1 MDPRDVARKALGM
14 PVAAPMLTPEQEA
27 ALSAPVAPTVG
38 ASNGT
43 IGALNGNFEPQ
54 PANNRAVPF
63 APAPRTGGGPSVN
76 VDLSGVTEP
85 RTGVVAQ
92 PSGLADMGPSRQ
104 GPPIIAPQ
112 YRAGGWMP
120 GNETKQFEYGMA
132 PEELQ
137 ASQAKYE
144 SALGH
149 AEKAASLEL
158 QASEA
163 KAKNDAYYFATKQ
176 AEEQKYAQE
185 RAALLAAK
193 QAKIDQ
199 SLADLDARSS
209 AVANAKV
216 NPEQFWEDKGGGLG
230 RVMAAIAV
238 GLGQYS
244 ASRVG
249 GPNAA
254 LGIINSAIDRNIAAQ
269 RDNIENQKAG
279 LQAKNS
285 LYAQNLAAFGDKESA
300 LLATKMNYL
309 EQAKAFADQQ
319 AALNEGSLRAG
330 AANEKFQAAT
340 DNQIGDLRL
349 KLAQLGHTR
358 EAFSTSRHYSPGGM
372 VGGGAP
378 AKMNPLWVPTGPN
391 GEGYDA
397 RTEKEAVQARALN
410 ASYEN
415 MKNIVDEAAKIRKE
429 TGLHEYAGKAIG
441 YDSENIAKL
450 QSLSGQA
457 TFGMKNAEEAGAL
470 DKGVSDQAGKLV
482 GDFAS
487 LTGNPEARARAYL
500 EMIDK
505 KRNSFRRANAS
516 LEKQQTIEQTPR
528 GDYAE
533 SSVGLPKLNHP
544 NKIIKTNKIGSK

>member
-1 MDPRDVARKALGM
+1 MDARDVARKALGM
-14 PVAAPMLTPEQEA
+14 QVAAPTLTPEQEA

-38 ASNGT
+38 APTAT
-43 IGALNGNFEPQ
+43 IGPLSGSFEPQ
-54 PANNRAVPF
+54 APQRRALPF
-63 APAPRTGGGPSVN
+63 APAPQVGGGPSIN

-85 RTGVVAQ
+85 HSGAVPRA
-92 PSGLADMGPSRQ
+92 PSLADMGPPRQ

-112 YRAGGWMP
+112 YRPGGWVP
-120 GNETKQFEYGMA
+120 GSETKQLEYGMA
-132 PEELQ
+132 PAELQ
-137 ASQAKYE
+137 ASQDKYE

-199 SLADLDARSS
+199 TLADLDARSS

-216 NPEQFWEDKGGGLG
+216 NPEQFWDDKGGGLG

-244 ASRVG
+244 ASKTG

-358 EAFSTSRHYSPGGM
+358 EAMSSSRHYSPGGM
-372 VGGGAP
+372 VGGGA
-378 AKMNPLWVPTGPN
+378 AKLEDRLVTLPDGTSYLARSEP
-391 GEGYDA
+391 EAQKARDLEAGYEEIKSIADKA
-397 RTEKEAVQARALN
+397 ERT
-410 ASYEN
+410 
-415 MKNIVDEAAKIRKE
+415 RKE
-429 TGLHEYAGKAIG
+429 TAWYEHAAKWLG
-441 YDSENIAKL
+441 YDTENVAKL
-450 QSLSGQA
+450 KALNPQLLLALKKQKQLGTLDAGVERVGGDLFGDQSNILGNQDA
-457 TFGMKNAEEAGAL
+457 
-470 DKGVSDQAGKLV
+470 KL
-482 GDFAS
+482 
-487 LTGNPEARARAYL
+487 RAYL
-500 EMIDK
+500 EQAGK
-505 KRNSFRRANAS
+505 EREFARNAQAS
-516 LEKQQTIEQTPR
+516 QVRQQALQMLPNGTIGETSIGQ
-528 GDYAE
+528 AQLNK
-533 SSVGLPKLNHP
+533 VPKT
-544 NKIIKTNKIGSK
+544 IKTNKIGAK

>member
-1 MDPRDVARKALGM
+1 MDARDVARKALGM
-14 PVAAPMLTPEQEA
+14 QVAAPMLTPEQEA

-38 ASNGT
+38 APTAT
-43 IGALNGNFEPQ
+43 IGPLSGSFEPQ
-54 PANNRAVPF
+54 APQRRALPF
-63 APAPRTGGGPSVN
+63 APAPQVGGGPSIN

-85 RTGVVAQ
+85 HSGAVPRA
-92 PSGLADMGPSRQ
+92 PSLADMGPPRQ

-112 YRAGGWMP
+112 YRPGGWVP
-120 GNETKQFEYGMA
+120 GSETKQFEYGMA
-132 PEELQ
+132 PAELQ
-137 ASQAKYE
+137 ASQDKYE

-199 SLADLDARSS
+199 TLADLDARSS

-216 NPEQFWEDKGGGLG
+216 DPSAFWGEGAQGGLA
-230 RVMAAIAV
+230 RVLGAIAV

-244 ASRVG
+244 SSRTG

-254 LGIINSAIDRNIAAQ
+254 LNIINSAIDKNIAAQ
-269 RDNIENQKAG
+269 RDNIESQKAG

-358 EAFSTSRHYSPGGM
+358 EAVSSSRHYQPGGM
-372 VGGGAP
+372 VGGTTV
-378 AKMNPLWVPTGPN
+378 KEDPLLVSSPDGTS
-391 GEGYDA
+391 YHA
-397 RTEKEAVQARALN
+397 RTEEEAKQARSIENGYEQLKNIADKAERTRKEVAWYDHALKWVGYDTERMATLRSLNPQLALALKEQKHLGTLDRGVTETSEQTFGDQTAVFGNQSKKLETYLEN
-410 ASYEN
+410 ASKERDA
-415 MKNIVDEAAKIRKE
+415 MRAAQASQVRQQALQMLPNGTIGE
-429 TGLHEYAGKAIG
+429 TSI
-441 YDSENIAKL
+441 
-450 QSLSGQA
+450 GQA
-457 TFGMKNAEEAGAL
+457 RLNK
-470 DKGVSDQAGKLV
+470 V
-482 GDFAS
+482 
-487 LTGNPEARARAYL
+487 
-500 EMIDK
+500 
-505 KRNSFRRANAS
+505 
-516 LEKQQTIEQTPR
+516 
-528 GDYAE
+528 
-533 SSVGLPKLNHP
+533 PKT
-544 NKIIKTNKIGSK
+544 IKTNKIGAK

>member
-1 MDPRDVARKALGM
+1 MAEITDPREYAAMALANRAPGSYSGGIPQLAPLAPPSPADV
-14 PVAAPMLTPEQEA
+14 EA
-27 ALSAPVAPTVG
+27 AQQRALMAQQPVQQSAHT
-38 ASNGT
+38 
-43 IGALNGNFEPQ
+43 
-54 PANNRAVPF
+54 
-63 APAPRTGGGPSVN
+63 APAPSIADMVRKQEAEAAAAAAPPG
-76 VDLSGVTEP
+76 P
-85 RTGVVAQ
+85 RT
-92 PSGLADMGPSRQ
+92 LADAGGQRQ

-112 YRAGGWMP
+112 YRPGGWMP
-120 GNETKQFEYGMA
+120 GSETKQFEYGLA

-163 KAKNDAYYFATKQ
+163 KAKNDAYYQATRQ

-254 LGIINSAIDRNIAAQ
+254 LGIINGAIDKNIAAQ

-358 EAFSTSRHYSPGGM
+358 EAFSTSRHYQPGGI
-372 VGGGAP
+372 VGGGAAP
-378 AKMNPLWVPTGPN
+378 KEDPLLVQTP
-391 GEGYDA
+391 EGKSYRA
-397 RTEKEAVQARALN
+397 RTEKEAVQARALES
-410 ASYEN
+410 AYEN
-415 MKNIVDEAAKIRKE
+415 MSNIVNEASKVRKQ
-429 TGLHEYAGKAIG
+429 TGLHEYAGKSLG

-470 DKGVSDQAGKLV
+470 DKGVTDQAGKLV

-500 EMIDK
+500 EMIQK
-505 KRNSFRRANAS
+505 KRDSMRKAQGGLVR
-516 LEKQQTIEQTPR
+516 EQGITQTAQ

-533 SSVGLPKLNHP
+533 VSRGLPSLNRIP
-544 NKIIKTNKIGSK
+544 KDIKTNKIGSGK

>member
-1 MDPRDVARKALGM
+1 MDARDVARNALGM
-14 PVAAPMLTPEQEA
+14 PTSAPVLTPEQEA
-27 ALSAPVAPTVG
+27 ALAAPVAPTVG
-38 ASNGT
+38 APVGGS
-43 IGALNGNFEPQ
+43 IGVLNGNFEPQ
-54 PANNRAVPF
+54 QPRRTALPF
-63 APAPRTGGGPSVN
+63 AAAPQGPSVN

-85 RTGVVAQ
+85 HSGVASRA
-92 PSGLADMGPSRQ
+92 PTLADMGPPAP
-104 GPPIIAPQ
+104 GPMIAPQ
-112 YRAGGWMP
+112 RYAPAGWVP
-120 GNETKQFEYGMA
+120 GPETKQFEYGMA
-132 PEELQ
+132 PGELQ
-137 ASQAKYE
+137 ASQDKYE

-199 SLADLDARSS
+199 TLADLDARSS

-216 NPEQFWEDKGGGLG
+216 DPSAFWGEGAQGGLA
-230 RVMAAIAV
+230 RVLGAIAV

-244 ASRVG
+244 SSRTG

-254 LGIINSAIDRNIAAQ
+254 LNIINSAIDKNIAAQ

-279 LQAKNS
+279 LQAKNN

-358 EAFSTSRHYSPGGM
+358 EAMSSSRHYSPGGM
-372 VGGGAP
+372 VGGAAP
-378 AKMNPLWVPTGPN
+378 KEDDRLIQMSN
-391 GEGYDA
+391 GDVYRGRSEP
-397 RTEKEAVQARALN
+397 EANKGRKLN
-410 ASYEN
+410 AAYEN
-415 MKNIVDEAAKIRKE
+415 MKNILDEASKIRKQ
-429 TGLHEYAGKAIG
+429 TGLHEYAGKSLG

-450 QSLSGQA
+450 QSLSAQA
-457 TFGMKNAEEAGAL
+457 TFAMKDLEDAGAL

-482 GDFAS
+482 GDYS
-487 LTGNPEARARAYL
+487 NLTGNPEARGQAYL
-500 EMIDK
+500 DTILK
-505 KRNSFRRANAS
+505 KRDAFMRSQIPLVRQ
-516 LEKQQTIEQTPR
+516 LGITETGK
-528 GDYAE
+528 GDYAQT
-533 SSVGLPKLNHP
+533 SIGLPKI
-544 NKIIKTNKIGSK
+544 NKGFREIKTNKIGAK

>member
-1 MDPRDVARKALGM
+1 MAEITDPREYAAFALANRTPGTYASGIPQLAPLAPPTAADVEAAQQRALAAQQPIPQAAHTAPMPSIADMVRKQEAEAAA
-14 PVAAPMLTPEQEA
+14 AAPP
-27 ALSAPVAPTVG
+27 PG
-38 ASNGT
+38 
-43 IGALNGNFEPQ
+43 
-54 PANNRAVPF
+54 
-63 APAPRTGGGPSVN
+63 PRTLAEAGG
-76 VDLSGVTEP
+76 
-85 RTGVVAQ
+85 Q
-92 PSGLADMGPSRQ
+92 RQ
-104 GPPIIAPQ
+104 APPIIAPQ
-112 YRAGGWMP
+112 YRPGGWVP
-120 GNETKQFEYGMA
+120 GSETKQFEYGMA
-132 PEELQ
+132 PAELQ
-137 ASQAKYE
+137 ASQDKYE

-158 QASEA
+158 QAAEA

-199 SLADLDARSS
+199 TLADLDARSS

-216 NPEQFWEDKGGGLG
+216 DPSAFWGEGAQGGLA
-230 RVMAAIAV
+230 RVLGAIAV

-244 ASRVG
+244 SSRTG
-249 GPNAA
+249 GPNTA
-254 LGIINSAIDRNIAAQ
+254 LNIINSAIDKNIAAQ

-358 EAFSTSRHYSPGGM
+358 EAMSSSRHYQPGGM
-372 VGGGAP
+372 VGGAAP
-378 AKMNPLWVPTGPN
+378 KEDPLLVQTP
-391 GEGYDA
+391 EGKSYRA
-397 RTEKEAVQARALN
+397 RTEKEAQQARALES
-410 ASYEN
+410 AYEN
-415 MKNIVDEAAKIRKE
+415 MSNIVNEASKIRKQ
-429 TGLHEYAGKAIG
+429 TGIHEYAGKSLG

-470 DKGVSDQAGKLV
+470 DKGVTDQAGKLV

-500 EMIDK
+500 DMIQK
-505 KRNSFRRANAS
+505 KRDSMRKAQGGLVR
-516 LEKQQTIEQTPR
+516 EQGITQTPQ

-533 SSVGLPKLNHP
+533 VSRGLPSLNRIP
-544 NKIIKTNKIGSK
+544 KEIKTNKIGAK

>member
-1 MDPRDVARKALGM
+1 MDARDVARNALGM
-14 PVAAPMLTPEQEA
+14 PTSAPVLTPEQEA

-38 ASNGT
+38 APTAT
-43 IGALNGNFEPQ
+43 IGPLSGNFEPQ
-54 PANNRAVPF
+54 APQRRALPF
-63 APAPRTGGGPSVN
+63 APAPQVGGGPSIN

-85 RTGVVAQ
+85 HSGAVPRA
-92 PSGLADMGPSRQ
+92 PSLADMGPPRQ
-104 GPPIIAPQ
+104 GPTIIAPQ
-112 YRAGGWMP
+112 YRPGGWVP
-120 GNETKQFEYGMA
+120 GSETKQFEYGMA
-132 PEELQ
+132 PGELQ
-137 ASQAKYE
+137 ASQDKYE

-199 SLADLDARSS
+199 TLADLDARSS

-216 NPEQFWEDKGGGLG
+216 DPSAFWGEGAQGGLA
-230 RVMAAIAV
+230 RVLGAIAV

-244 ASRVG
+244 SSRTG

-254 LGIINSAIDRNIAAQ
+254 LNIINSAIDKNIAAQ

-279 LQAKNS
+279 LQAKNN

-358 EAFSTSRHYSPGGM
+358 EAMSSSRHYQPGGM
-372 VGGGAP
+372 VGGAVP
-378 AKMNPLWVPTGPN
+378 KEDPLLVQTP
-391 GEGYDA
+391 EGKSYRA
-397 RTEKEAVQARALN
+397 RTEKEAQQARALES
-410 ASYEN
+410 AYEN
-415 MKNIVDEAAKIRKE
+415 MSNIVNEASKIRKQ
-429 TGLHEYAGKAIG
+429 TGIHEYAGKSLG

-470 DKGVSDQAGKLV
+470 DKGVTDQAGKLV

-500 EMIDK
+500 DMIQK
-505 KRNSFRRANAS
+505 KRDSMRKAQGGLVR
-516 LEKQQTIEQTPR
+516 EQGIMQTPQ
-528 GDYAE
+528 GDYTE
-533 SSVGLPKLNHP
+533 VSRGLPSLNRIP
-544 NKIIKTNKIGSK
+544 KEIKTNKIGAK

>member
-1 MDPRDVARKALGM
+1 
-14 PVAAPMLTPEQEA
+14 
-27 ALSAPVAPTVG
+27 
-38 ASNGT
+38 
-43 IGALNGNFEPQ
+43 
-54 PANNRAVPF
+54 
-63 APAPRTGGGPSVN
+63 
-76 VDLSGVTEP
+76 
-85 RTGVVAQ
+85 
-92 PSGLADMGPSRQ
+92 
-104 GPPIIAPQ
+104 
-112 YRAGGWMP
+112 
-120 GNETKQFEYGMA
+120 MA

-137 ASQAKYE
+137 ASREKYE

-249 GPNAA
+249 GQNAA
-254 LGIINSAIDRNIAAQ
+254 LGIINSAIDKNIAAQ
-269 RDNIENQKAG
+269 RDNIESQKAG

-358 EAFSTSRHYSPGGM
+358 EAMSSSRHYSPGGM
-372 VGGGAP
+372 VGGGA
-378 AKMNPLWVPTGPN
+378 AKNGDRFVGLPDGTGYFTR
-391 GEGYDA
+391 GDKEAEQGRGLESGYEEIKAIADKASKTRKEASVLDYALEKLGYD
-397 RTEKEAVQARALN
+397 TEKMATLKALN
-410 ASYEN
+410 PALTAAVKKQKGLGAMDLGVQQFSKDSFGDQSSYFGN
-415 MKNIVDEAAKIRKE
+415 QD
-429 TGLHEYAGKAIG
+429 
-441 YDSENIAKL
+441 AKL
-450 QSLSGQA
+450 QTYLEQSGKEREFFRNSQSPQVQKQGLMMRPDGTIGEAIVGQA
-457 TFGMKNAEEAGAL
+457 QIKT
-470 DKGVSDQAGKLV
+470 V
-482 GDFAS
+482 
-487 LTGNPEARARAYL
+487 
-500 EMIDK
+500 
-505 KRNSFRRANAS
+505 
-516 LEKQQTIEQTPR
+516 
-528 GDYAE
+528 
-533 SSVGLPKLNHP
+533 PKT
-544 NKIIKTNKIGSK
+544 IKTNKIGSGK

>member
-1 MDPRDVARKALGM
+1 MDARDVARKALGM
-14 PVAAPMLTPEQEA
+14 QVAAPTLTPEQEA

-38 ASNGT
+38 APTAT
-43 IGALNGNFEPQ
+43 IGPLSGSFEPQ
-54 PANNRAVPF
+54 APQRRALPF
-63 APAPRTGGGPSVN
+63 APAPQVGGGPSIN

-85 RTGVVAQ
+85 HSGAVPRA
-92 PSGLADMGPSRQ
+92 PSLADMGPPRQ

-112 YRAGGWMP
+112 YRPGGWVP
-120 GNETKQFEYGMA
+120 GSETKQLEYGMA
-132 PEELQ
+132 PAELQ
-137 ASQAKYE
+137 ASQDKYE

-199 SLADLDARSS
+199 TLADLDARSS

-216 NPEQFWEDKGGGLG
+216 NPEQFWDDKGGGLG

-244 ASRVG
+244 ASKTG

-358 EAFSTSRHYSPGGM
+358 EAMSSSRHYQPGGM
-372 VGGGAP
+372 VGGAAP
-378 AKMNPLWVPTGPN
+378 KEDPLLVQTP
-391 GEGYDA
+391 EGKSYRA
-397 RTEKEAVQARALN
+397 RTEKEAQQARALES
-410 ASYEN
+410 AYEN
-415 MKNIVDEAAKIRKE
+415 MSNIVNEASKIRKQ
-429 TGLHEYAGKAIG
+429 TGIHEYAGKSLG

-470 DKGVSDQAGKLV
+470 DKGVTDQAGKLV

-500 EMIDK
+500 DMIQK
-505 KRNSFRRANAS
+505 KRDSMRKAQGGLVR
-516 LEKQQTIEQTPR
+516 EQGIMQTPQ
-528 GDYAE
+528 GDYTE
-533 SSVGLPKLNHP
+533 VSRGLPSLNRIP
-544 NKIIKTNKIGSK
+544 KEIKTNKIGAK